1 MSGVEEGPGLHLE
14 QELEVPSQ
22 IEPGLFEGHSLRHWR
37 WKSYATGFWIF
48 QVGTGCSTTVTRV
61 ESPCRSLT
69 SISTA
74 FSSVLWMGKSV
85 SSNGYQ
91 SPAHLSIRDSGR
103 TLGRGPRNITR
114 STRMSSYEPPEETS
128 RQAPVPLVRCSVLQY
143 PPDLTR
149 LLHNIARDA
158 RLAIEETGT
167 NMLYL
172 IFGFLEFYDSA
183 HSDKL
188 LRAPLIAV
196 PVALT
201 KKGVL
206 NGYNTYELTYT
217 GDDIRENLTLAEK
230 LRRDF
235 NLNLPPFD
243 EDKHGE
249 DAEAYLEDVTE
260 VVRNRPRWQVKRQL
274 TMAMLSFGKLAL
286 WAELDPQK
294 WPGLLQHPIVK
305 DLFQGN
311 TREFADSL
319 EDASVDDLKDCD
331 ELIYDADSSQHNA
344 LRNVLSGKT
353 LVINGP
359 PGTGKSQTITNI
371 IASSLVSGKSVLF
384 VAEKLAALEIVKSR
398 LEEAGLGDFCLE
410 LHSHKTQK
418 KKLLADID
426 VRMKGDARVPT

>member
-1 MSGVEEGPGLHLE
+1 
-14 QELEVPSQ
+14 
-22 IEPGLFEGHSLRHWR
+22 
-37 WKSYATGFWIF
+37 
-48 QVGTGCSTTVTRV
+48 
-61 ESPCRSLT
+61 
-69 SISTA
+69 
-74 FSSVLWMGKSV
+74 
-85 SSNGYQ
+85 
-91 SPAHLSIRDSGR
+91 
-103 TLGRGPRNITR
+103 
-114 STRMSSYEPPEETS
+114 
-128 RQAPVPLVRCSVLQY
+128 
-143 PPDLTR
+143 
-149 LLHNIARDA
+149 
-158 RLAIEETGT
+158 
-167 NMLYL
+167 MLYL

-201 KKGVL
+201 KKGVS

-249 DAEAYLEDVTE
+249 DAEAYLKDVTE

-359 PGTGKSQTITNI
+359 PGTGKCQTITNI

-426 VRMKGDARVPT
+426 VHMKGKYRVPPELPGKRKVLLDNRQTLRRYADTLNMVAGNELGKTVFEILWAADRRRGELGELVRHLERITLPFAVTVRSHQLNKLQTVVEGLATHYIQIGTFGPNHPWFGFHPTAHAPGLDLEVKDLLRTDRRSPEM